1 MAAPKRFW
9 KQAAAAETP
18 EGWGVTLDG
27 RPLRTPGKAALI
39 APTRALAQA
48 LAAEWDAQVEVVD
61 PSSMPLT
68 RSLNTAI
75 DRVSE
80 KHGEVVD
87 VVAAY
92 AGSDLLCYRAPH
104 PEGLARRQAE
114 AWDPLLDWAARAH
127 RARLLCAEGVMHVA
141 QPEEALARLRAA
153 AAAHDP
159 LALVA
164 LHELTVL
171 SGSLVIALAVSAGE
185 IPAEDGW
192 ARSRLDETW
201 QAEQWGEDAEA
212 AAMAERKRVDF
223 LAARR
228 LLDLMTDPS

>member
-27 RPLRTPGKAALI
+27 RPLRTPGKASLI
-39 APTRALAQA
+39 APTRALAEA
-48 LAAEWDAQVEVVD
+48 LAQEWDAQEEVVD
-61 PSSMPLT
+61 PSTMPLT
-68 RSLNTAI
+68 RSVNTAI
-75 DRVSE
+75 DRVAE
-80 KHGEVVD
+80 KHAEVVEA
-87 VVAAY
+87 VAAY

-104 PEGLARRQAE
+104 PQALAARQAE
-114 AWDPLLDWAARAH
+114 AWDPLLDWAARTH
-127 RARLLCAEGVMHVA
+127 GARLLCAEGVMHVT
-141 QPEEALARLRAA
+141 QPEEAVARLRAA

-164 LHELTVL
+164 LHELTAL

-185 IPAEDGW
+185 LSAEEGW
-192 ARSRLDETW
+192 ARSRVDETW

-212 AAMAERKRVDF
+212 AAMAARKREDF